1 MKNLHFEELDL
12 YKDDK
17 LQGYIE
23 ETNDSKDKFIY
34 WLCPEGVK
42 GINELDLHYQG
53 GIKTTTAKL
62 LHFLP
67 MVHQQSIPRTASQTA
82 TQSQTY
88 QATNQ
93 ARRSNG

>member
-1 MKNLHFEELDL
+1 MKNLHFEGLDL

-42 GINELDLHYQG
+42 GINELDLHYYEDTFRDTKKA
-53 GIKTTTAKL
+53 ILADYE
-62 LHFLP
+62 
-67 MVHQQSIPRTASQTA
+67 SEA
-82 TQSQTY
+82 
-88 QATNQ
+88 
-93 ARRSNG
+93 

>member
-1 MKNLHFEELDL
+1 MKDLHFEGLDL

-42 GINELDLHYQG
+42 GINELDLHYYEDTLRDTKKA
-53 GIKTTTAKL
+53 ILADYE
-62 LHFLP
+62 
-67 MVHQQSIPRTASQTA
+67 SEA
-82 TQSQTY
+82 
-88 QATNQ
+88 
-93 ARRSNG
+93 

>member
-1 MKNLHFEELDL
+1 MKNLHFEGLDL

-42 GINELDLHYQG
+42 GINELDLYYYENTLRDTKKA
-53 GIKTTTAKL
+53 ILADYE
-62 LHFLP
+62 
-67 MVHQQSIPRTASQTA
+67 SEA
-82 TQSQTY
+82 
-88 QATNQ
+88 
-93 ARRSNG
+93 

>member
-1 MKNLHFEELDL
+1 MKDLHFEGLDL

-42 GINELDLHYQG
+42 GINELDLHYYEYTLRDTKKA
-53 GIKTTTAKL
+53 ILADYE
-62 LHFLP
+62 
-67 MVHQQSIPRTASQTA
+67 SEA
-82 TQSQTY
+82 
-88 QATNQ
+88 
-93 ARRSNG
+93 

>member
-1 MKNLHFEELDL
+1 MKDLHFEGLDL

-42 GINELDLHYQG
+42 GINELDLHYYG
-53 GIKTTTAKL
+53 DTLRDTKKAILADYE
-62 LHFLP
+62 
-67 MVHQQSIPRTASQTA
+67 SEA
-82 TQSQTY
+82 
-88 QATNQ
+88 
-93 ARRSNG
+93 

>member
-1 MKNLHFEELDL
+1 MKDLHFEGLDL

-42 GINELDLHYQG
+42 GINEFDLYYYEDTLRDTKKA
-53 GIKTTTAKL
+53 ILADYE
-62 LHFLP
+62 
-67 MVHQQSIPRTASQTA
+67 SEA
-82 TQSQTY
+82 
-88 QATNQ
+88 
-93 ARRSNG
+93 

>member
-1 MKNLHFEELDL
+1 MKNLHFEGLDL

-42 GINELDLHYQG
+42 GINELVLHYYEDNLRDTKKA
-53 GIKTTTAKL
+53 ILADYE
-62 LHFLP
+62 
-67 MVHQQSIPRTASQTA
+67 SEA
-82 TQSQTY
+82 
-88 QATNQ
+88 
-93 ARRSNG
+93 

>member
-1 MKNLHFEELDL
+1 MKGLHFEGLDL

-42 GINELDLHYQG
+42 GINELDLHYYEDTLRDTKKA
-53 GIKTTTAKL
+53 ILADYE
-62 LHFLP
+62 
-67 MVHQQSIPRTASQTA
+67 SEA
-82 TQSQTY
+82 
-88 QATNQ
+88 
-93 ARRSNG
+93 

>member
-1 MKNLHFEELDL
+1 MKDLHFEGLDL

-42 GINELDLHYQG
+42 GINELDLHYYEDTSRDTKKA
-53 GIKTTTAKL
+53 ILADYE
-62 LHFLP
+62 
-67 MVHQQSIPRTASQTA
+67 SEA
-82 TQSQTY
+82 
-88 QATNQ
+88 
-93 ARRSNG
+93 

>member
-1 MKNLHFEELDL
+1 MKNLHFEGLDL

-42 GINELDLHYQG
+42 GINELELH
-53 GIKTTTAKL
+53 
-62 LHFLP
+62 
-67 MVHQQSIPRTASQTA
+67 
-82 TQSQTY
+82 
-88 QATNQ
+88 
-93 ARRSNG
+93 

>member
-1 MKNLHFEELDL
+1 MKNLHFEGLDL

-42 GINELDLHYQG
+42 GINELDLHYYKDTLRDTKKA
-53 GIKTTTAKL
+53 ILADYE
-62 LHFLP
+62 
-67 MVHQQSIPRTASQTA
+67 SEA
-82 TQSQTY
+82 
-88 QATNQ
+88 
-93 ARRSNG
+93 

>member
-1 MKNLHFEELDL
+1 MKDLHFEGLDL

-42 GINELDLHYQG
+42 GINELDLHYYENTLRDTKKA
-53 GIKTTTAKL
+53 ILADYE
-62 LHFLP
+62 
-67 MVHQQSIPRTASQTA
+67 SEA
-82 TQSQTY
+82 
-88 QATNQ
+88 
-93 ARRSNG
+93 

>member
-1 MKNLHFEELDL
+1 MKNLHFEGLDL

-42 GINELDLHYQG
+42 GINELDLHY
-53 GIKTTTAKL
+53 
-62 LHFLP
+62 
-67 MVHQQSIPRTASQTA
+67 
-82 TQSQTY
+82 
-88 QATNQ
+88 
-93 ARRSNG
+93 

>member
-1 MKNLHFEELDL
+1 MKNLHFEGLDL

-42 GINELDLHYQG
+42 GINELDLHYYEDTLRHTKKA
-53 GIKTTTAKL
+53 ILADYE
-62 LHFLP
+62 
-67 MVHQQSIPRTASQTA
+67 SEA
-82 TQSQTY
+82 
-88 QATNQ
+88 
-93 ARRSNG
+93 

>member
-1 MKNLHFEELDL
+1 MKDLHFEGLDL

-42 GINELDLHYQG
+42 GINELDLHYYE
-53 GIKTTTAKL
+53 KTL
-62 LHFLP
+62 
-67 MVHQQSIPRTASQTA
+67 
-82 TQSQTY
+82 
-88 QATNQ
+88 QATKQ
-93 ARRSNG
+93 AILDDYEAEY

>member
-1 MKNLHFEELDL
+1 MKDLHFEELDL

-42 GINELDLHYQG
+42 GINELDLHYYEDTLRDTKKA
-53 GIKTTTAKL
+53 ILADYE
-62 LHFLP
+62 
-67 MVHQQSIPRTASQTA
+67 SEA
-82 TQSQTY
+82 
-88 QATNQ
+88 
-93 ARRSNG
+93 

>member
-1 MKNLHFEELDL
+1 MKDLHFEGLDL

-42 GINELDLHYQG
+42 DINELDLHYYEDTLRDTKKA
-53 GIKTTTAKL
+53 ILADYE
-62 LHFLP
+62 
-67 MVHQQSIPRTASQTA
+67 SEA
-82 TQSQTY
+82 
-88 QATNQ
+88 
-93 ARRSNG
+93 

>member
-1 MKNLHFEELDL
+1 MKNLHFEGLDL

-42 GINELDLHYQG
+42 GINELDLHYYENTLRDTKKA
-53 GIKTTTAKL
+53 ILADYE
-62 LHFLP
+62 
-67 MVHQQSIPRTASQTA
+67 SEA
-82 TQSQTY
+82 
-88 QATNQ
+88 
-93 ARRSNG
+93 